1 MRDANGSSDCGFPLL
16 ASSALIQKV
25 SETSAPDTNTLLTR
39 DPIFR
44 GREWRIL
51 TDKTTLT
58 EQLSLYAAGLQ
69 RDFGICLSIDPS
81 RIPDSPSTNEE
92 LEEGIIQAV
101 GADNI
106 TELIRLTGDDSNRAK
121 HIYHGLK
128 HFSALQMEKGIPFSF
143 GVAYETLANTFDVLS
158 RLYGAPC
165 CLRLSEHR
173 LKPDEP
179 KTQKL
184 LILNANLAEAMRAHD
199 WRRTAVLLAKTN
211 RSCP

>member
-1 MRDANGSSDCGFPLL
+1 MSNNAHGLPLL
-16 ASSALIQKV
+16 ASSASIQKV
-25 SETSAPDTNTLLTR
+25 TETVSPDQDTLLTR

-44 GREWRIL
+44 GGVWRML
-51 TDKTTLT
+51 ADKKTVA
-58 EQLSLYAAGLQ
+58 EQLSRYSDKLQ
-69 RDFGICLSIDPS
+69 RDFGIRLSIDFS
-81 RIPDSPSTNEE
+81 RIPDTPLTNAD
-92 LEEGIIQAV
+92 LEEGIIRAV

-128 HFSALQMEKGIPFSF
+128 HFSALQIERGIPFSF
-143 GVAYETLANTFDVLS
+143 GIAYETLANTFDVLS
-158 RLYGAPC
+158 LLYGAPC

-184 LILNANLAEAMRAHD
+184 LILNGNLAEAMTAHD
-199 WRRTAVLLAKTN
+199 WRRVAVLLRKTN
-211 RSCP
+211 QSCP